1 MRLKSIALGLLLSAA
16 GSLMTTPAAAE
27 WDAGTLTLEAKK
39 AGNPSGSTTYLWSG
53 HTKGMF
59 AVRFDYDNISLMKGR
74 AFSGVGFL
82 NCENGRESEYYWTRY
97 DLSEKDGL
105 QLITEY
111 SDVVC
116 ADLKRL
122 YPNSPALE
130 SKALKG
136 KSF

>member
-1 MRLKSIALGLLLSAA
+1 MRIKLFALGLLLSAS
-16 GSLMTTPAAAE
+16 GSLVTTPAAAE
-27 WDAGTLTLEAKK
+27 WDGGTLTLKAEK
-39 AGNPSGSTTYLWSG
+39 AGNPSGSTTFVWSP
-53 HTKGMF
+53 HLKVF

-97 DLSEKDGL
+97 DLSEKDAL
-105 QLITEY
+105 QMITEY
-111 SDVVC
+111 SDLVC

>member
-1 MRLKSIALGLLLSAA
+1 MRLKTIALGLLISAA

-74 AFSGVGFL
+74 SFSGVGFL
-82 NCENGRESEYYWTRY
+82 NCENSTSRFYTNAY
-97 DLSEKDGL
+97 DLSEKDSV
-105 QLITEY
+105 QMVNEY
-111 SDVVC
+111 SALIC
-116 ADLKRL
+116 GELKRL
-122 YPNSPALE
+122 YPNSPAF
-130 SKALKG
+130 K
-136 KSF
+136 